1 MRDRRTLSGQENAA
15 SKPREGLLLLVTV
28 LAQTLL
34 PLVSGNLMTLS
45 LFTAGHELKWLR
57 V

>member
-45 LFTAGHELKWLR
+45 LFTAGHELMG
-57 V
+57 